1 MIVLKLITALIDHI
15 FLLRLVL
22 GLSMLYEL
30 ILIFTLFQHEDD
42 VRRLLVYV
50 DPKLGTPLEEMDY
63 RWVIGYR
70 L

>member
-63 RWVIGYR
+63 RWVIG
-70 L
+70 